1 MIIQPF
7 DPVAFSLG
15 PIQVHWYGCMYLLGF
30 LAAWRLCL
38 ARAPRYGLSSAQV
51 SDFITWLMLGV
62 LAGGRIGY
70 VLFYELSVFLANP
83 LEILCLWHGGMSF
96 HGGCCGVLTAAWIWA
111 KRQKRSFWSM
121 MDFIVPTAPPGL
133 FLGRIG
139 NFINGELWGA
149 ETTLPWGMATAPDM
163 PLRHP
168 SQLYEA
174 GLEGLL
180 LFIILW
186 LYSSKPRPEGHV
198 SGLFA
203 LLYAV
208 FRCLVEFVRKPDP
221 QLGYLAWGWLTM
233 GQMLCLPMIALGC
246 WLLCRKPS
254 GGNEA

>member
-1 MIIQPF
+1 
-7 DPVAFSLG
+7 
-15 PIQVHWYGCMYLLGF
+15 
-30 LAAWRLCL
+30 
-38 ARAPRYGLSSAQV
+38 
-51 SDFITWLMLGV
+51 
-62 LAGGRIGY
+62 
-70 VLFYELSVFLANP
+70 
-83 LEILCLWHGGMSF
+83 
-96 HGGCCGVLTAAWIWA
+96 
-111 KRQKRSFWSM
+111 
-121 MDFIVPTAPPGL
+121 
-133 FLGRIG
+133 
-139 NFINGELWGA
+139 
-149 ETTLPWGMATAPDM
+149 MATAPDM

-233 GQMLCLPMIALGC
+233 GQVLCLPMIALGC

-254 GGNEA
+254 GENEA